1 MTSKFI
7 FGLALILGLGAEPV
21 LADRVLTSDGRVL
34 TPLKARKSEA
44 GYVLTFASG
53 SIEVGHDQGISQ
65 VEIEGD
71 MSDYVPQNE
80 TEREKLE
87 KGYVKYRSQWMSK
100 VRYENELRKEHEEM
114 KERLEELAAHA
125 DFSNA
130 WEQETKH
137 FIVRSNT
144 SPELLEFYSDM
155 LEAYYGLM
163 DKRIGIKPTPKY
175 RRLKMTVNIYKSS
188 EEFHEL
194 SAADI
199 GSSTLGYFWAHDN
212 TLNFYHDYQDP
223 DLAKWV
229 GLHECT
235 HLLTFLIDQQ
245 YEPQIWLNEAVADY
259 FGSAIVGQ
267 DKRGK
272 ITIEPGQLQ
281 TDRVLT
287 VQQAIKN
294 NNDTKLKE
302 LFFIDRDA
310 FSGFEYAHAW
320 SFVYFLN
327 NFERGKYAKG
337 FGKFFKALY
346 TLEKGIDFEIVAG
359 GGVTGT
365 GKKVS
370 PADIRDLLLKKI
382 KVKDLDRLESEWKT
396 FVKEIAIEAPT
407 ARFKRGYRAVRQ
419 WDFSEALEDLT
430 AAIDAGFSD
439 PRAWAA
445 RARALAFTGQ
455 RSAAKDDY
463 AKAIALDPL
472 NASFRYE
479 YSQVLAG
486 RLSTGGGRPGGMSVS
501 VSSTGGKAPQDSEA
515 KKQAGLA
522 TEMAPDNDQFRE
534 WFEEFDQA
542 AEETSSP

>member
-1 MTSKFI
+1 MSGRLVLGL
-7 FGLALILGLGAEPV
+7 GLALILVPRPV
-21 LADRVLTSDGRVL
+21 LADRVLTTDGRVL
-34 TPLKARKSEA
+34 TPQKARKSET
-44 GYVLTFASG
+44 GYTLTFANG
-53 SIEVGHDQGISQ
+53 SVEVGADQGISE

-114 KERLEELAAHA
+114 KERLEELAAHS

-175 RRLKMTVNIYKSS
+175 RKLKMTVNIYKSRD
-188 EEFHEL
+188 EFHEL
-194 SAADI
+194 SAADVGPSI
-199 GSSTLGYFWAHDN
+199 LGYFWAHDN

-259 FGSAIVGQ
+259 FGSAIVSQ

-287 VQQAIKN
+287 VQQAIENDK
-294 NNDTKLKE
+294 DTKLKE
-302 LFFIDRDA
+302 LFFINRDA

-327 NFERGKYAKG
+327 NYNRGKYAKG

-382 KVKDLDRLESEWKT
+382 KVKDLDKLETEWKT
-396 FVKEIAIEAPT
+396 FVKEIAIEAPL

-419 WDFSEALEDLT
+419 WQFSDALEDLT

-445 RARALAFTGQ
+445 RARARAFTGQ
-455 RSAAKDDY
+455 RGPAKEDY
-463 AKAIALDPL
+463 AKAIELDPL
-472 NASFRYE
+472 NASFRFE

-486 RLSTGGGRPGGMSVS
+486 RLSTGARGSGGMSVS
-501 VSSTGGKAPQDSEA
+501 RSGDKAPTDPEA
-515 KKQAGLA
+515 KAQAGLA

-534 WFEEFDQA
+534 WFEEFK
-542 AEETSSP
+542 